1 MVSPWQ
7 SGHPSVRASS
17 LGWFQRFRPINFSTG
32 FLSLSPWLRFS
43 THQISWLSIVH
54 WSTSLTIIV
63 WHQDTQQQR
72 LEMWLHLLFKICFH
86 FLQLARASQN
96 QSDVPPN
103 LLEARKCVLWK
114 LNSPHLS
121 FFVPSFKLVTT
132 SWQWYCWYSDWSLS
146 NLQNSMQV
154 IQDGPDD
161 DDTNTDNDES
171 TGIIGC
177 NLWWQPS
184 AESNKLVSAV
194 SSKPS
199 DDCNDGVDRDIQ
211 TYQQFENLLLFLS
224 STEV

>member
-1 MVSPWQ
+1 MAAILHTPD
-7 SGHPSVRASS
+7 
-17 LGWFQRFRPINFSTG
+17 
-32 FLSLSPWLRFS
+32 FLAFHCPL
-43 THQISWLSIVH
+43 VH
-54 WSTSLTIIV
+54 KSNHHCSTSRHTATALRNVTSSAF
-63 WHQDTQQQR
+63 Q
-72 LEMWLHLLFKICFH
+72 KKYFH
-86 FLQLARASQN
+86 FLQLAQVSQN

-211 TYQQFENLLLFLS
+211 TYQQFQNLLLFLS